1 MAYFDYNATTPLSS
15 AGKQALLDGLE
26 SYWANPSSPYRDSA
40 QVHNALEEARQS
52 LAERFQKPA
61 NELVFTGG
69 ATEANNASIQY
80 LARQIPADSK
90 LLISPFEHPSV
101 SEMVDISLAGRVRR
115 LKAHEDGRIDMQDLK
130 DALGSAT
137 IGACSLMA
145 VNNESGVI
153 QPWEQAAQFCREA
166 GVLFHCDAS
175 QWFGKCEGGD
185 FSNCDFVVG
194 CAHKFC
200 GPKGV
205 GFVALSSKSHGF
217 KSLLGGGQE
226 SGRRG
231 GTENVP
237 SILSMVAALNEAEAR
252 LENMIHQSTYRDE
265 FEDCL
270 ASDISGAVCIG
281 NTVTRLPNTSFMIMP
296 RFENVRWV
304 RKLDLR
310 GFQVSTGSAC
320 STGSTHSSPLL
331 EALGLPEDA
340 GRRTIRVSSGSETLG
355 SDWQALSGAFHEV
368 WKELSSSER
377 SGDTE
382 VISI

>member
-26 SYWANPSSPYRDSA
+26 SNWVNPSSPYRDSA
-40 QVHNALEEARQS
+40 RVHNLLEESRLL
-52 LAERFQKPA
+52 LAERLQKSPS
-61 NELVFTGG
+61 ELVFTGG
-69 ATEANNASIQY
+69 ATEANNAVIRY
-80 LARQIPADSK
+80 IARQIPEGSE

-101 SEMVDISLAGRVRR
+101 SETADSTFGGRVRR
-115 LKAHEDGRIDMQDLK
+115 LKALKDGRIDLEDLI
-130 DALGSAT
+130 DT
-137 IGACSLMA
+137 INSVNIGVCSLMA
-145 VNNESGVI
+145 VNNESGVV
-153 QPWEQAAQFCREA
+153 QPWEKVSQICRKA
-166 GVLFHCDAS
+166 GILMHCDAS
-175 QWFGKCEGGD
+175 QWFGKFEEGD

-194 CAHKFC
+194 CGHKFC

-205 GFVALSSKSHGF
+205 GFVALSSNSHGF
-217 KSLLGGGQE
+217 RSQLGGDQE

-237 SILSMVAALNEAEAR
+237 SILSMVAAMNEAESW
-252 LENMIHQSTYRDE
+252 LQKMGQQSSFRDE

-270 ASDISGAVCIG
+270 KTNIPDLVCIG
-281 NTVTRLPNTSFMIMP
+281 NTATRAPNTSFIVMP

-331 EALGLPEDA
+331 EALGFSEDA
-340 GRRTIRVSSGSETLG
+340 GRQTIRISSGPETLG
-355 SDWQALSGAFHEV
+355 SDWQALSSAFQEV
-368 WKELSSSER
+368 WEELLSSGN
-377 SGDTE
+377 SGNTE